1 MNSST
6 TIDLADAPV
15 AMVNPI
21 NSVVGR
27 VKKLMTGYSKLK
39 EAKQISK
46 HFADYLRPV
55 VAESEDCKTKV
66 FNIRH
71 QVYCEELGFEPLRE
85 NEQENDEFDK
95 FAIHSLIQHIQT
107 GNYAGTVRIVTPSES
122 TQQLP
127 IEKYCLHSITDAELS
142 PANFERH
149 EVCEISRLAV
159 PAKFRRRKIDQF
171 EGAATGVINPQ
182 TYSEEELRCF
192 PFIAIGLYMSAA
204 SIVISKGIPHTY
216 VMMEPRLAR
225 SMSFLG
231 IKFHKLGPTVEYHGQ
246 RAPYYINPSL
256 LMKNLTPAFKTML
269 KDIQHS
275 IEGQKHLFSDNV

>member
-1 MNSST
+1 M
-6 TIDLADAPV
+6 A
-15 AMVNPI
+15 NPI
-21 NSVVGR
+21 DAVVGR

-46 HFADYLRPV
+46 HFSDYLRPV
-55 VAESEDCKTKV
+55 VADSPDSKTKV

-71 QVYCEELGFEPLRE
+71 QVYCEELNFEPIRDD
-85 NEQENDEFDK
+85 EQESDDFDD
-95 FAIHSLIQHIQT
+95 FSIHAMIQHLQT
-107 GNYAGTVRIVTPSES
+107 GNFAGTVRIVHPDDDSK
-122 TQQLP
+122 QLP
-127 IEKYCLHSITDAELS
+127 IEKYCLHSITDEELS
-142 PANFERH
+142 PANFARH
-149 EVCEISRLAV
+149 EICEISRLAV
-159 PAKFRRRKIDQF
+159 PARFRRRKIDQF

-204 SIVISKGIPHTY
+204 SIVIAKGIPHTY

-275 IEGQKHLFSDNV
+275 IAEQKHLFSQ

>member
-1 MNSST
+1 MNPVDPT
-6 TIDLADAPV
+6 ALPNYPV
-15 AMVNPI
+15 AMANPI
-21 NSVVGR
+21 DAVVGR

-46 HFADYLRPV
+46 HFSDYLQPV
-55 VAESEDCKTKV
+55 VADSPDCKAKV

-71 QVYCEELGFEPLRE
+71 QVYCEELNFEPVRE
-85 NEQENDEFDK
+85 DEQESDDFDA
-95 FAIHSLIQHIQT
+95 FSIHAMIQHLQT
-107 GNYAGTVRIVTPSES
+107 GNYAGTVRIVHPDDES
-122 TQQLP
+122 KQLP
-127 IEKYCLHSITDAELS
+127 IEKYCLHSITDKALS
-142 PANFERH
+142 PANFARH
-149 EVCEISRLAV
+149 EICEISRLAV
-159 PAKFRRRKIDQF
+159 PARFRRRKIDQF

-204 SIVISKGIPHTY
+204 SIVIAKGIPHTY

-269 KDIQHS
+269 KDIQTS
-275 IEGQKHLFSDNV
+275 IVEQKHLFSQ